1 MKQYW
6 KILIL
11 TLAILLMCGTAS
23 ADGIDKSNGQLISL
37 STMRGSFSPA
47 QTCDIKTQDCAALWD
62 ISHGVYLNYQPSGD
76 YSQFVALLNSQGYP
90 VAVTT
95 DGVMSEDLSQYKI
108 LIISTLTTDDSA
120 YSPDEVAKIKSFV
133 DNGGKLLIMSE
144 NTDCPNENIN
154 PVSQAFGTTTGVSYL
169 YPLDLLITNLAT
181 HPAFTGVS
189 TVYFRAGGELSS
201 TGTIAWTPD
210 KKPAINV
217 AEENRVV
224 IIGDSNIFSN
234 GNLGNYDNT
243 KLAMNLW
250 KNVYCPTSTPEF
262 PSLFIPVTMIIGF
275 VGAVLVIQ
283 RNREN

>member
-11 TLAILLMCGTAS
+11 SLAILLMCGMAS
-23 ADGIDKSNGQLISL
+23 AGGIDKSNGQLIQVSA
-37 STMRGSFSPA
+37 MREGSSPTH
-47 QTCDIKTQDCAALWD
+47 TCDIKTQNCAALWD
-62 ISHGVYLNYQPSGD
+62 ISHGVYLQYQPSQD

-95 DGVMSEDLSQYKI
+95 NGVLSEDLSMFKI
-108 LIISTLTTDDSA
+108 LIISTLTADDSA
-120 YSPDEVAKIKSFV
+120 YSPAEVAKIKSFV

-144 NTDCPNENIN
+144 NTECPNENIN

-169 YPLDLLITNLAT
+169 HPLDLPITNLAT

-189 TVYFRAGGELSS
+189 TVFFRAGGELSS

-217 AEENRVV
+217 AEGNRVV
-224 IIGDSNIFSN
+224 IIGDSNIFDN
-234 GNLGNYDNT
+234 EYLGVDDNT

-250 KNVYCPTSTPEF
+250 KNVYCPPSAPEF

-275 VGAVLVIQ
+275 LGAVLLIQ
-283 RNREN
+283 RTREN